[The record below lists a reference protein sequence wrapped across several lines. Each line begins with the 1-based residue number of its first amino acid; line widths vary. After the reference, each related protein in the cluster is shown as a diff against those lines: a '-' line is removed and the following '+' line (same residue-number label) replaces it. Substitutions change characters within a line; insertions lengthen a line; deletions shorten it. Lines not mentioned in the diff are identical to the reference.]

1 MRTIMHTSIRRS
13 LAAALTGALAMSAI
27 SLAPAEA
34 ASAKSGVRAK
44 QGAITFSA
52 RRRHNPG
59 GAIVLGAVAG
69 LFGTIAALA
78 ARDRY
83 YDEYYGPYPYYY
95 GAPRQYYYA
104 PAYPRYR
111 HHRAAPVRQFGGWHG
126 HRHHH

>member
-1 MRTIMHTSIRRS
+1 MHTSIRRS
-13 LAAALTGALAMSAI
+13 LAAALTGALALSTI

-52 RRRHNPG
+52 RRRHNSAGP
-59 GAIVLGAVAG
+59 IVLGAVAG

-83 YDEYYGPYPYYY
+83 YDEYYGPYYYAAPRYYY
-95 GAPRQYYYA
+95 TRHASIRG
-104 PAYPRYR
+104 YR
-111 HHRAAPVRQFGGWHG
+111 HYRAGPVREFGGWHG

>member
-1 MRTIMHTSIRRS
+1 MHTSIRRS
-13 LAAALTGALAMSAI
+13 LAAALTGALALSTI

-52 RRRHNPG
+52 RRRHNSAGP
-59 GAIVLGAVAG
+59 IVLGAVAG

-83 YDEYYGPYPYYY
+83 YDEYYGPYYYA
-95 GAPRQYYYA
+95 APRVYYA
-104 PAYPRYR
+104 PRVYPRLR
-111 HHRAAPVRQFGGWHG
+111 HYRAAPVREFGGWHG

>member
-1 MRTIMHTSIRRS
+1 MIMHTSIRRS
-13 LAAALTGALAMSAI
+13 LAAALTGALALSTI

-83 YDEYYGPYPYYY
+83 YDEYYGPYYY
-95 GAPRQYYYA
+95 APPSYYYA
-104 PAYPRYR
+104 PRVYPR
-111 HHRAAPVRQFGGWHG
+111 HRSFRNIGNHAFGGWHG
-126 HRHHH
+126 HRHHHH